1 MNYINIIIHA
11 VFWLFGF
18 FVLWKIPKCN
28 EPKDN
33 SKKSNL
39 SISVIIP
46 ARNEEKNLENL
57 FNSLKNQTTRLEEVI
72 LVDNDSTDKTPNIGK
87 KYNAKV
93 ITLNLTFRTFWPK
106 TL

>member
-57 FNSLKNQTTRLEEVI
+57 FNSLKNQTTILEEVI
-72 LVDNDSTDKTPNIGK
+72 LVDNDSTDKTPDIGK
-87 KYNAKV
+87 KYNAKA
-93 ITLNLTFRTFWPK
+93 ITLNIYPVKIFL
-106 TL
+106 L